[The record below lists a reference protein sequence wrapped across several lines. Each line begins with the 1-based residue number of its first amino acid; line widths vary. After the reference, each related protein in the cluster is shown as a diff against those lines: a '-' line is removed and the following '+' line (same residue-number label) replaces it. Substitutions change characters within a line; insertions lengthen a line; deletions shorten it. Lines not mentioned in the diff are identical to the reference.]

1 MAANKWYMM
10 QYELAYDPIIY
21 SIPYQNIQLTWW
33 LNYLDIAEIK
43 MNSKSVGDIIGTI
56 GTAGAT
62 GTNPFNASNLNQ
74 IASKIIL
81 TQVGKNAVEGL
92 QDKSLP
98 EGNALH
104 LGCNWL
110 NSVGYEFGLMNSAP
124 QNLNKEIFLWK
135 DVIASPSWS

>member
-56 GTAGAT
+56 GTAG
-62 GTNPFNASNLNQ
+62 
-74 IASKIIL
+74 
-81 TQVGKNAVEGL
+81 
-92 QDKSLP
+92 DLP
-98 EGNALH
+98 
-104 LGCNWL
+104 
-110 NSVGYEFGLMNSAP
+110 
-124 QNLNKEIFLWK
+124 
-135 DVIASPSWS
+135 